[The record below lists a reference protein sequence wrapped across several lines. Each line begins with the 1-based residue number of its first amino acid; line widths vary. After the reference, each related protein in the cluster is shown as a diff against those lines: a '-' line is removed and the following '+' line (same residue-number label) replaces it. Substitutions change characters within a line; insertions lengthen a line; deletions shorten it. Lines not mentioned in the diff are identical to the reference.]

1 MFWINTKRIVR
12 LGFINFARNISVSVA
27 AVLITTVALLV
38 IASLFFTKAI
48 LTSTL
53 AQIESAVDIRV
64 YLSNSASEEEIAIL
78 QKRIQALPEVDKIT
92 LASSDQELSDFTARH
107 QNDQLTLQAIQ
118 EVGTNPFGSAM
129 SIKAKDISQYS
140 GIASFLDAEQNQAQ
154 SSIIDR
160 VNYARNKDAINV
172 INKMIASSKKL
183 GIIGIIFFSLISL
196 LITFNTI
203 SLAIYMA
210 REEISVMRL
219 VGASTH
225 YIRWPF
231 VVSGLI
237 YGLCAAI
244 LSLIIILPIT
254 YWIGPKIFDL
264 GTGINI
270 FTYYLSNILK
280 FIGLITASGLGIGAL
295 SSYLAVR
302 KYLRV

>member
-1 MFWINTKRIVR
+1 MFWINTKRVIR

-38 IASLFFTKAI
+38 ISSLIFTRAI

-53 AQIESAVDIRV
+53 VQIENAIDIRV
-64 YLSNSASEEEIAIL
+64 YLSNSASDDEIAIL
-78 QKRIQALPEVDKIT
+78 QKRIQALPEVDKVS
-92 LASSDQELSDFTARH
+92 LSSGDQELGDFTARH

-118 EVGTNPFGSAM
+118 EIGTNPFGSAL

-140 GIASFLDAEQNQAQ
+140 GIASFLDAEQNQSQ

-160 VNYARNKDAINV
+160 VNYARNKQAIDV
-172 INKMIASSKKL
+172 INKMIASSKNL
-183 GIIGIIFFSLISL
+183 GIIGVIFFSLISL

-219 VGASTH
+219 VGASTR
-225 YIRWPF
+225 YIRGPF
-231 VVSGLI
+231 IVSGLI
-237 YGLCAAI
+237 YGFFAAI

-254 YWIGPKIFDL
+254 YWIGPKIYDL
-264 GTGINI
+264 GTGINL
-270 FTYYLSNILK
+270 FNYYLSNIFE
-280 FIGLITASGLGIGAL
+280 FIGILIASGLVIGAL
-295 SSYLAVR
+295 SSYMAVR
-302 KYLRV
+302 KYLKT

>member
-38 IASLFFTKAI
+38 VSSLIFTRAI

-53 AQIESAVDIRV
+53 NQIENAVDIRV
-64 YLSNSASEEEIAIL
+64 YLSNSASYDEIAIL
-78 QKRIQALPEVDKIT
+78 QKRIQALPEVDKVV
-92 LASSDQELSDFTARH
+92 LSSSDQELSDFTARH
-107 QNDQLTLQAIQ
+107 QNDQLTLQSIQ
-118 EVGTNPFGSAM
+118 EVGTNPFGSAL

-154 SSIIDR
+154 SSIVDR
-160 VNYARNKDAINV
+160 VNYSRNKQAIDV
-172 INKMIASSKKL
+172 INRMIASSKKL
-183 GIIGIIFFSLISL
+183 GITGVIFFSLISL

-219 VGASTH
+219 VGASTR
-225 YIRWPF
+225 YIRGPF

-237 YGLCAAI
+237 YGLCASI
-244 LSLIIILPIT
+244 LSLILILPIT
-254 YWIGPKIFDL
+254 YWVGPKIYDL

-270 FTYYLSNILK
+270 FNFYLSNI
-280 FIGLITASGLGIGAL
+280 FEFAGIVTASGLTIGAL
-295 SSYLAVR
+295 SSHLAVR
-302 KYLRV
+302 KYLKV

>member
-1 MFWINTKRIVR
+1 MLWINTKRIVR

-38 IASLFFTKAI
+38 VSSLTFTRAI
-48 LTSTL
+48 LSSTL
-53 AQIESAVDIRV
+53 NQIENAIDIRV
-64 YLSNSASEEEIAIL
+64 YLSNSASDDEIAIL
-78 QKRIQALPEVDKIT
+78 QKRIQALPEVDKIS
-92 LASSDQELSDFTARH
+92 LSSSDQELSDFTSRH
-107 QNDQLTLQAIQ
+107 QNDQLTLQSIQ
-118 EVGTNPFGSAM
+118 EVGTNPFGSAL

-160 VNYARNKDAINV
+160 VNYSRNKQAIDV

-183 GIIGIIFFSLISL
+183 GITGVIFFSLISL

-219 VGASTH
+219 VGASTR
-225 YIRWPF
+225 YIRGPF

-244 LSLIIILPIT
+244 LCLVIILPIT
-254 YWIGPKIFDL
+254 YWVGPKIYDL
-264 GTGINI
+264 GTGINL
-270 FTYYLSNILK
+270 FNFYLSNIFE
-280 FIGLITASGLGIGAL
+280 FIGIVTASGLAIGAL

-302 KYLRV
+302 KYLKV

>member
-12 LGFINFARNISVSVA
+12 LGFINFARNISVSIA

-38 IASLFFTKAI
+38 IASLMFSRAV
-48 LTSTL
+48 LDSTL
-53 AQIESAVDIRV
+53 SQIQNAVDIRV
-64 YLSNSASEEEIAIL
+64 YLSNSANNDEIASL
-78 QKRIQALPEVDKIT
+78 QKRIEALPEVAQVSLST
-92 LASSDQELSDFTARH
+92 NDQELADFTSRH
-107 QNDQLTLQAIQ
+107 QNDQLTLQAI
-118 EVGTNPFGSAM
+118 EEIGANPFGSAF

-140 GIASFLDAEQNQAQ
+140 GIASFLDAEQNQTQ

-160 VNYARNKDAINV
+160 VNYSRNKQAIDV

-183 GIIGIIFFSLISL
+183 GITGVIFFSLISL

-219 VGASTH
+219 VGASTR
-225 YIRWPF
+225 YIRGPF
-231 VVSGLI
+231 IVSGLI
-237 YGLCAAI
+237 YGLCASI

-254 YWIGPKIFDL
+254 YWVGPKIYDL
-264 GTGINI
+264 GTGINL
-270 FTYYLSNILK
+270 FNFYLSNIVM
-280 FIGLITASGLGIGAL
+280 FIGVITASGLAIGAL

-302 KYLRV
+302 KYLKV

>member
-38 IASLFFTKAI
+38 VSSLIFTRAI

-53 AQIESAVDIRV
+53 NQIENAVDIRV
-64 YLSNSASEEEIAIL
+64 YLSNSASDDEIAIL
-78 QKRIQALPEVDKIT
+78 QKRIQALPEVDKVV
-92 LASSDQELSDFTARH
+92 LSSSDQELSDFTARH
-107 QNDQLTLQAIQ
+107 QNDQLTLQSIQ
-118 EVGTNPFGSAM
+118 EVGTNPFGSAL

-154 SSIIDR
+154 SSIVDR
-160 VNYARNKDAINV
+160 VNYSRNKQAIDV
-172 INKMIASSKKL
+172 INRMIASSKKL
-183 GIIGIIFFSLISL
+183 GITGVIFFSLISL

-219 VGASTH
+219 VGASTR
-225 YIRWPF
+225 YIRGPF

-237 YGLCAAI
+237 YGLCASI
-244 LSLIIILPIT
+244 LSLILILPIT
-254 YWIGPKIFDL
+254 YWVGPKIYDL

-270 FTYYLSNILK
+270 FNFYLSNI
-280 FIGLITASGLGIGAL
+280 FEFAGIVTASGLTIGAL

-302 KYLRV
+302 KYLKV